1 MIYKVGLWIRTFPRD
16 TVGDPVAATWR
27 TPAMFGNSDRSPL
40 LPFEHVP
47 YFRDFEDYLKFKRIF
62 DYRMTEIILLH
73 QVRML
78 TRAYHPQREDRDDMT
93 VRDAEFEAD
102 IIKRLDEQRHEMAI

>member
-1 MIYKVGLWIRTFPRD
+1 
-16 TVGDPVAATWR
+16 
-27 TPAMFGNSDRSPL
+27 MFGNSDRSPL